1 MDNDNEDKLLDAPI
15 EYVSEI
21 ILDLSHLFKNY
32 KKNENDDTKNH

>member
-32 KKNENDDTKNH
+32 EKTEDNDTTNP